1 MSVLEVGLAVEPGN
15 TVGIFARGQL
25 VGTAVRH
32 GEGGWAVHVHG
43 ATQRAA
49 DLDGVLR
56 LLGLLSD
63 HHRHGGW

>member
-1 MSVLEVGLAVEPGN
+1 MSVLEVGLAMEPGN
-15 TVGIFARGQL
+15 AVGIFAHGEL

-32 GEGGWAVHVHG
+32 GKGGWAVHVHG
-43 ATQRAA
+43 STQRAA

-63 HHRHGGW
+63 HHQGGW